1 MKELEIL
8 KRNIKIAQDFATYLC
23 LNYPA
28 NIHRFN
34 IIQFELVFLFDSSF
48 NFFTYY
54 VILKYINIL

>member
-34 IIQFELVFLFDSSF
+34 IIQFELVFLCL
-48 NFFTYY
+48 
-54 VILKYINIL
+54 ILLSTSLHIMLS